1 MHYYEHHI
9 GDYAAATAHL
19 SLIEDAIYCRML
31 RRYYLTESPLP
42 TDVGTIARVIG
53 ARDETEIVKAIL
65 LEFFTLADDGWH
77 QKRADEDISRVRVKA
92 EKARASANARWDGA
106 NVKQECERIANASET
121 HNERNAPKH
130 QAPSSNHQVE
140 AKEAKASSPAK
151 AVAPPCPHDAIVS
164 MYHELL
170 PANPVMK
177 VWDGSRESNLRARW
191 REDAKRQSLDYWRR
205 FFLHVAASPFLSGK
219 VTGKDDRP
227 FLPGLDWLVLPRN
240 FAKVIENKYHDRS
253 PA

>member
-42 TDVGTIARVIG
+42 TDVDAIARLIG
-53 ARDETEIVKAIL
+53 ARDEAAIVKAIL
-65 LEFFTLADDGWH
+65 LEFFTLDDDGWH

-92 EKARASANARWDGA
+92 EKARASANARWDHA
-106 NVKQECERIANASET
+106 NVKPECERIADASET
-121 HNERNAPKH
+121 HNERNAPKL
-130 QAPSSNHQVE
+130 QAPSTNV
-140 AKEAKASSPAK
+140 KADAGD
-151 AVAPPCPHDAIVS
+151 ACPHDDIVAL
-164 MYHELL
+164 YHELL
-170 PANPVMK
+170 PTCPRIK
-177 VWDGSRESNLRARW
+177 LWTGSRRANLRTRW

-205 FFLHVAASPFLSGK
+205 FFLHVAASPFLTGQVVGQSG
-219 VTGKDDRP
+219 RP
-227 FLPGLDWLVLPRN
+227 FLASLDWLVMPNN

-253 PA
+253 QS